1 MVTKRLPAND
11 PRTIA
16 RDIPGLFDALFP
28 QLVPGFV
35 ANLNRQS
42 IQVPECEAVSSDLV
56 SASSLQKAMLFE
68 VAVAAAEKLITDHG
82 AVEWDACL
90 SIALHAVEWDACLSI
105 ALQRQRKHFDA
116 KLTSHLSAIDKEV
129 SLRVATNLVAML
141 RHLQSKSTGE
151 PLVHAPEVPGHQWIA
166 SGVGDFAL
174 GQDLIEVK
182 CTNKRFSSADYRQI
196 VMYWLLSYA
205 AAVEVGGHEW
215 IGGILVN
222 PRLNLILKFKF
233 DDLIEIISAGKSK
246 VELVRIFSSIIE
258 SHF

>member
-16 RDIPGLFDALFP
+16 RDISGLFDALFP

-82 AVEWDACL
+82 
-90 SIALHAVEWDACLSI
+90 AVEWDACLSI

>member
-90 SIALHAVEWDACLSI
+90 SIAL
-105 ALQRQRKHFDA
+105 QRQRKHFDA
-116 KLTSHLSAIDKEV
+116 K
-129 SLRVATNLVAML
+129 RC
-141 RHLQSKSTGE
+141 RR
-151 PLVHAPEVPGHQWIA
+151 
-166 SGVGDFAL
+166 
-174 GQDLIEVK
+174 DL
-182 CTNKRFSSADYRQI
+182 C
-196 VMYWLLSYA
+196 W
-205 AAVEVGGHEW
+205 
-215 IGGILVN
+215 
-222 PRLNLILKFKF
+222 NLIGAVSGW
-233 DDLIEIISAGKSK
+233 I
-246 VELVRIFSSIIE
+246 RILDQAARSIGVSTSFWVSVCQPSTFRMVI
-258 SHF
+258 

>member
-56 SASSLQKAMLFE
+56 SASSLQKAMLFQ

-90 SIALHAVEWDACLSI
+90 SIAL
-105 ALQRQRKHFDA
+105 QRQRKHFDA
-116 KLTSHLSAIDKEV
+116 KLTPHLSAIDKEV

-174 GQDLIEVK
+174 G
-182 CTNKRFSSADYRQI
+182 
-196 VMYWLLSYA
+196 
-205 AAVEVGGHEW
+205 
-215 IGGILVN
+215 
-222 PRLNLILKFKF
+222 
-233 DDLIEIISAGKSK
+233 
-246 VELVRIFSSIIE
+246 
-258 SHF
+258 